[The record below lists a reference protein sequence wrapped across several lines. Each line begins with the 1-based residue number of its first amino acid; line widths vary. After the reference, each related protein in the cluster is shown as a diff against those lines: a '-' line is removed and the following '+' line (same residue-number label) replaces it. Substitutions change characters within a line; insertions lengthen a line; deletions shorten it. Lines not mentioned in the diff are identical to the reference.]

1 MGKYAKKKRDMRFSS
16 QIHSMCFFP
25 LHDPADL
32 AVEVSSNLPG
42 AGNGWMRI
50 VANDISFFELQRQ
63 ARHGQEIELL
73 SSTACTKYL
82 VELLV

>member
-1 MGKYAKKKRDMRFSS
+1 
-16 QIHSMCFFP
+16 
-25 LHDPADL
+25 
-32 AVEVSSNLPG
+32 
-42 AGNGWMRI
+42 MRI
-50 VANDISFFELQRQ
+50 VANEISFFELQRQ